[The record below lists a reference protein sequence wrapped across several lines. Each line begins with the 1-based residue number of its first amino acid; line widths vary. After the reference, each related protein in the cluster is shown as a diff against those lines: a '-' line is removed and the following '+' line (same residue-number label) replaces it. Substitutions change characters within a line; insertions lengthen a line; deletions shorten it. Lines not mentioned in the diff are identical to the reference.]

1 VAALGDSRAPF
12 EPPGARRGV
21 ATFVFASESVTEG
34 HPDKVADRISDSILD
49 AYLRKD
55 AFARVA
61 CEALVATEF
70 ICCAGEI
77 TAAAGVDVDHE
88 AIARK
93 AIQDIGYDTAE
104 SGIGHQTA
112 VFVSRIVPQSADIA
126 QGTAARKDKKIGA
139 GDQGLMFGYAQQP
152 DAAYPAGDMMP
163 VPISLAHGLTRRLTE
178 LRRKRKLSYLR
189 PDGKSQVSVR
199 YEDGRPVAVDAVV
212 LAAQHKPEMSA
223 RQPELHAD
231 LVEQCVRAVVP
242 EEWLHAGT
250 KYYINHTG
258 KFEVGGPKSD
268 CGLTGRKIIVD
279 TYGGWVPHGGGAFS
293 GKDPTKVDRSAAYY
307 ARYVARSL
315 VTAGLAPRVQIQV
328 AYSIGSLQPVSLL
341 VDAGDPRRSAE
352 MERIVRERF
361 DFSPGNILDEL
372 RLRRPIYT
380 ATSSYGHF
388 GRTDIDAPWEK
399 AKKL

>member
-1 VAALGDSRAPF
+1 MP
-12 EPPGARRGV
+12 
-21 ATFVFASESVTEG
+21 TYVFSSESVTEG
-34 HPDKVADRISDSILD
+34 HPDKLADRISDSILD

-55 AFARVA
+55 RLARVA
-61 CEALVATEF
+61 CESLVATEF

-77 TAAAGVDVDHE
+77 TAAAGIDIDHE

-93 AIQDIGYDTAE
+93 AIRDIGYDSAE
-104 SGIGHQTA
+104 SGIGHDTA
-112 VFVSRIVPQSADIA
+112 VFVSRIVPQSPDIA

-139 GDQGLMFGYAQQP
+139 GDQGLMFGYAQAADP
-152 DAAYPAGDMMP
+152 DYPDGDLMP

-178 LRRKRKLSYLR
+178 LRRKGKLSYLR

-199 YEDGRPVAVDAVV
+199 FEGGRPVAVDAVV
-212 LAAQHKPEMSA
+212 IAAQHKPEMSG
-223 RQPELHAD
+223 RQRQLHED
-231 LVEQCVRAVVP
+231 LIEQCARAVVP
-242 EEWLHAGT
+242 EEWLHKGT
-250 KYYINHTG
+250 KYFINHTG

-315 VTAGLAPRVQIQV
+315 VAAGLAKKAQIQV

-341 VDAGDPRRSAE
+341 VDAGGKDDAKLEKVVRSE
-352 MERIVRERF
+352 F
-361 DFSPGNILDEL
+361 DFSPGAILDEL
-372 RLRRPIYT
+372 KLRRPIYT
-380 ATSSYGHF
+380 QTSAYGHF
-388 GRTDIDAPWEK
+388 GRTDLDLPWET

>member
-1 VAALGDSRAPF
+1 VARF
-12 EPPGARRGV
+12 
-21 ATFVFASESVTEG
+21 TFASESVTEG
-34 HPDKVADRISDSILD
+34 HPDKVADRISDAILD

-55 AFARVA
+55 PYARVA
-61 CEALVATEF
+61 CESLVATEF

-77 TAAAGVDVDHE
+77 TAAPGVDVDHE

-93 AIQDIGYDTAE
+93 AIADIGYDTAE

-112 VFVSRIVPQSADIA
+112 VFVSRIVPQSSDIA
-126 QGTAARKDKKIGA
+126 QGTALRKDKKVGA
-139 GDQGLMFGYAQQP
+139 GDQGLMFGYAQAP
-152 DAAYPAGDMMP
+152 TASFAAGDLMP
-163 VPISLAHGLTRRLTE
+163 VPIALAHGLTRRLTE
-178 LRRKRKLSYLR
+178 LRRSRKLSYLR

-212 LAAQHKPEMSA
+212 LAAQHKPEMSGN
-223 RQPELHAD
+223 QKQLHAD
-231 LVEQCVRAVVP
+231 LIEHCVRHVVP
-242 EEWLHAGT
+242 ADWLHAKT
-250 KYYINHTG
+250 QFFINHTG

-315 VTAGLAPRVQIQV
+315 VEAGLAPRVQIQV

-341 VDAGDPRRSAE
+341 VDAGGKDDAKLEALVRRE
-352 MERIVRERF
+352 F
-361 DFSPGNILDEL
+361 DFSPGSIIDEL

-380 ATSSYGHF
+380 ATTAYGHF
-388 GRTDIDAPWEK
+388 GRTDVDLPWETSR
-399 AKKL
+399 KL